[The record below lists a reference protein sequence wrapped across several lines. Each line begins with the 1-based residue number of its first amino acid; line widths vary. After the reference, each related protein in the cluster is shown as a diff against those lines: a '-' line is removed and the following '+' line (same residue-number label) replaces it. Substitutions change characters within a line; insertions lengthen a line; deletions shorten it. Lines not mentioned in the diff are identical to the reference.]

1 MGLYFRG
8 RCFKDEFLVG
18 YGGDAQLVQSGNSHY
33 SLQCGNSKYCI
44 NATALQGKIKGVPLG
59 HFVNWPGEGQ
69 KGNCQPSYQNTTGL
83 LFVRAKRDMDTE
95 GKWMELLMLYNDR
108 GV

>member
-44 NATALQGKIKGVPLG
+44 NAKTLKGKMEGVPLG
-59 HFVNWPGEGQ
+59 YYINRPGDEQ
-69 KGNCQPSYQNTTGL
+69 KSNCKPYYQVSTGL
-83 LFVRAKRDMDTE
+83 LFVRAKRDIDTE
-95 GKWMELLMLYNDR
+95 GEWVEILMPYNDR